1 MSLLIKSV
9 KIVDANKNFD
19 GELDI
24 FIENG
29 MIKHIGYQVPCA
41 AENVITGK
49 GLVAISGLVDAHSHL
64 REPGYE
70 YKETIKTGTM
80 AAARGGYTSVCCMP
94 NTQPVIDSLEMMKII
109 KDIIKKDA
117 VVNVYPIAAITKSQE
132 GKELV
137 NFELLKEAGAIAFSD
152 DGRPVWDKLLMR
164 KALSKVKGYDY
175 LIIDH
180 CEDMSLAMEGTINEG
195 KASERLGLKGIPAGA
210 EEVMV
215 LRDVLLAEELDA
227 HIHIAHISTKGSAD
241 IIRKAKQRGVKVSC
255 EVTPHHISLSEDI
268 IEYGYTDS
276 KVNPPLRTKDDI
288 QALKQALKDGTIDI
302 IATDH
307 APHATIDKT
316 EDFYKSANGISNIE
330 ASFSICNTE
339 LVIGG
344 ILTLKELV
352 GKMSYNPSKLLGIN
366 AGKIE
371 VGMPA
376 DITLIDIE
384 KMIKIDKEHM
394 ISKGKNTP
402 FHGRSYFGEI
412 AYTLCNGKIVYDRSE
427 AYVCR

>member
-9 KIVDANKNFD
+9 KIVDANKDFH

-24 FIENG
+24 FIEKGIIKYIGSESPLIAKKVING
-29 MIKHIGYQVPCA
+29 
-41 AENVITGK
+41 N
-49 GLVAISGLVDAHSHL
+49 GLVAIPGLVDVHTHL
-64 REPGYE
+64 REPGYDH
-70 YKETIKTGTM
+70 KETIKTGTM
-80 AAARGGYTSVCCMP
+80 AAAKGGYTSVCCMP
-94 NTQPVIDSLEMMKII
+94 NTRPVIDSIEMIKII
-109 KDIIKKDA
+109 KDIINKDA
-117 VVNVYPIAAITKSQE
+117 FINVYPIAAITKSQE

-137 NFELLKEAGAIAFSD
+137 DFGLLKESGAIAFSD

-164 KALSKVKGYDY
+164 KALNESKGYDY

-180 CEDMSLAMEGTINEG
+180 CEDMGLAMEGVINEG
-195 KASERLGLKGIPAGA
+195 KVSERLGLKGIPASA

-227 HIHIAHISTKGSAD
+227 HIHIAHVSTRKSVD
-241 IIRKAKQRGVKVSC
+241 IIREAKQRGVKVSC

-268 IEYGYTDS
+268 IEYGYTDC

-307 APHATIDKT
+307 APHAAIDKT

-339 LVIGG
+339 LVLGG

-352 GKMSYNPSKLLGIN
+352 DKMSYNPSKLLGIS

-376 DITLIDIE
+376 DIALIDIE
-384 KMIKIDKEHM
+384 KMTKIDKEHM

-402 FHGRSYFGEI
+402 FHGRSYFGEV
-412 AYTLCNGKIVYDRSE
+412 AYTLCNGEIVYDRSE
-427 AYVCR
+427 EHVCR

>member
-1 MSLLIKSV
+1 VSLLIKSV
-9 KIVDANKNFD
+9 KIVDANKDFD

-24 FIENG
+24 LIEKG
-29 MIKHIGYQVPCA
+29 IVKHIGYQIPLTT
-41 AENVITGK
+41 EKVINGK
-49 GLVAISGLVDAHSHL
+49 GLVAIPGLIDAHTHL

-80 AAARGGYTSVCCMP
+80 AAAKGGYTCVCSMP
-94 NTQPVIDSLEMMKII
+94 NTRPAIDSLEMIKVM

-117 VVNVYPIAAITKSQE
+117 VINVYPIAAITKSQE

-137 NFELLKEAGAIAFSD
+137 DFKLLKEVGAIAFSD
-152 DGRPVWDKLLMR
+152 DGKPVWDNLLMR
-164 KALSKVKGYDY
+164 KALSKVKGNDY

-180 CEDMSLAMEGTINEG
+180 CEDMSLAMDGVVNEG
-195 KASERLGLKGIPAGA
+195 KVSERLGLKGIPASA

-215 LRDVLLAEELDA
+215 LRDVLLVEELDA
-227 HIHIAHISTKGSAD
+227 RIHIAHVSTKKSVD
-241 IIRKAKQRGVKVSC
+241 IIREAKQRGVNVSC
-255 EVTPHHISLSEDI
+255 EVTPHHISLSEDM
-268 IEYGYTDS
+268 IEYGYTDC
-276 KVNPPLRTKDDI
+276 KVNPPLRAMEDI

-307 APHATIDKT
+307 APHADIDKT
-316 EDFYKSANGISNIE
+316 EDFYQSANGISNIE

-339 LVIGG
+339 LVLGG

-352 GKMSYNPSKLLGIN
+352 RKMSYNPAKLLSISGGEI
-366 AGKIE
+366 K

-376 DITLIDIE
+376 DIALIDID
-384 KMIKIDKEHM
+384 KMVKIDKEHM

-402 FHGRSYFGEI
+402 FHGRNYFGEV
-412 AYTLCNGKIVYDRSE
+412 AYTLFNGEIVYDRSE
-427 AYVCR
+427 EHVCR